1 MDSATPQRGLTN
13 YGMIGEIIAIA
24 SGFSGLV
31 VWLGGI
37 RPYLSRHGGVVIT
50 GASWG
55 VSAWADWQ
63 QCREFAPAKND
74 AKALT
79 LARYFTFAQIGFVA
93 GIILALCHV

>member
-1 MDSATPQRGLTN
+1 
-13 YGMIGEIIAIA
+13 MIGVFIAIA
-24 SGFSGLV
+24 SAFSGLV

-63 QCREFAPAKND
+63 QCRDFARAKSD
-74 AKALT
+74 AKALA
-79 LARYFTFAQIGFVA
+79 LSRYFAFAQIVFVA
-93 GIILALCHV
+93 GIILAICHI

>member
-1 MDSATPQRGLTN
+1 
-13 YGMIGEIIAIA
+13 MIGGLIAIA
-24 SGFSGLV
+24 SVFSGLA

-63 QCREFAPAKND
+63 QCRDFARAKSD
-74 AKALT
+74 AKALA
-79 LARYFTFAQIGFVA
+79 LSRYFTFAQLGFVA
-93 GIILALCHV
+93 GIILAICHI